1 LFTVLTDVTQLV
13 MEFWTSVAVGGVA
26 GLRTRG
32 TAALIAAGVAVGALL
47 EVLIVDV
54 AARTVLA
61 KSAQINV
68 ESCIVK
74 IGFDE
79 DN

>member
-1 LFTVLTDVTQLV
+1 
-13 MEFWTSVAVGGVA
+13 M
-26 GLRTRG
+26 RTRG

-54 AARTVLA
+54 AAMTVLA

-68 ESCIVK
+68 ESCIVR
-74 IGFDE
+74 IGLDE
-79 DN
+79 DS